1 MLKSFDKK
9 SCIFIPYSNF
19 LCEERYRI
27 CSRCDLYKKTIK
39 NTDSACVILDITR
52 RCFNSYRCYSC
63 GYFEEHIL
71 NIHRLFCDELLFGYY
86 DVLPKTPKGGGIEYV
101 YRPLILKPE
110 AMEAHGIKLEL
121 FNQIFVATD
130 GAGMFSK
137 FPGSQI
143 DGYLLSDRRKIYTFG
158 RQEFF
163 GVPNERA
170 VKRFEDL
177 FLIDLSKYIE
187 RGRCL

>member
-1 MLKSFDKK
+1 MVEGAYHIR
-9 SCIFIPYSNF
+9 IF
-19 LCEERYRI
+19 ERMEQI
-27 CSRCDLYKKTIK
+27 ASVL
-39 NTDSACVILDITR
+39 
-52 RCFNSYRCYSC
+52 
-63 GYFEEHIL
+63 GEHEDAKEYAIERQ
-71 NIHRLFCDELLFGYY
+71 RL
-86 DVLPKTPKGGGIEYV
+86 I
-101 YRPLILKPE
+101 
-110 AMEAHGIKLEL
+110 EL
-121 FNQIFVATD
+121 FNQIFIATD

-177 FLIDLSKYIE
+177 FLIDLNKYIE

>member
-1 MLKSFDKK
+1 MLKAFTKAD
-9 SCIFIPYSNF
+9 CVRIPYYTGGCRYEHHCNRCAIAERFRQSNREF
-19 LCEERYRI
+19 TE
-27 CSRCDLYKKTIK
+27 IK
-39 NTDSACVILDITR
+39 
-52 RCFNSYRCYSC
+52 
-63 GYFEEHIL
+63 GE
-71 NIHRLFCDELLFGYY
+71 LFGYY
-86 DVLPKTPKGGGIEYV
+86 DVLPKTPKGGGLEYV
-101 YRPLILKPE
+101 YKPLILKPE

-130 GAGMFSK
+130 GAGMFSE

-177 FLIDLSKYIE
+177 FLIDLNKYIE

>member
-1 MLKSFDKK
+1 MLRAFTKAD
-9 SCIFIPYSNF
+9 CVRIPYYTGGCRHNHQCNRCTIAERFRQSNREF
-19 LCEERYRI
+19 TE
-27 CSRCDLYKKTIK
+27 IK
-39 NTDSACVILDITR
+39 
-52 RCFNSYRCYSC
+52 
-63 GYFEEHIL
+63 GE
-71 NIHRLFCDELLFGYY
+71 LFGYY

-101 YRPLILKPE
+101 YKPLILKPE

-121 FNQIFVATD
+121 FNQIFIATD

-158 RQEFF
+158 RQDFF

-177 FLIDLSKYIE
+177 FLIDLNKYIE

>member
-1 MLKSFDKK
+1 MLRAFTKAD
-9 SCIFIPYSNF
+9 CVRIPYYTGGCRYNHQCSCCAIAERFRQSNR
-19 LCEERYRI
+19 ESTE
-27 CSRCDLYKKTIK
+27 IK
-39 NTDSACVILDITR
+39 
-52 RCFNSYRCYSC
+52 
-63 GYFEEHIL
+63 GE
-71 NIHRLFCDELLFGYY
+71 LFGYC

-101 YRPLILKPE
+101 YKPLILKPE

-121 FNQIFVATD
+121 FNQIFIATD

>member
-1 MLKSFDKK
+1 MLRAFTKAD
-9 SCIFIPYSNF
+9 CIMIPYYSGGCRYAHDCWRCPLANRVKNSNREF
-19 LCEERYRI
+19 
-27 CSRCDLYKKTIK
+27 
-39 NTDSACVILDITR
+39 TR
-52 RCFNSYRCYSC
+52 ES
-63 GYFEEHIL
+63 GE
-71 NIHRLFCDELLFGYY
+71 LFGYY

-101 YRPLILKPE
+101 YKPLILKPE
-110 AMEAHGIKLEL
+110 AMEAHGIELEL
-121 FNQIFVATD
+121 FNQIFIATD

-177 FLIDLSKYIE
+177 FLIDLNKYIE